1 MKPPHW
7 QRNILYAVI
16 KFPIIPFS
24 GRNANM
30 KKMVSLIP
38 LCFLIL
44 IVGCESFMKKDYKK
58 PSQPDISS
66 EETRPGNSSNEA
78 VAPPKRSGYLA
89 SGSTVKVDT
98 GEGDK
103 KISILEQFE
112 QTRAALV
119 SSKAKIASLEREL
132 VNNKKVKTA
141 LETELEE
148 TKKQLEAAQQI
159 VIENERLNKQLNESR
174 EPYEKKIKELTL
186 ELTKAQIEETKAKQ
200 ELIGL
205 KIEQL
210 TEKKKLKTQD
220 SQ

>member
-1 MKPPHW
+1 MKPQHW

-119 SSKAKIASLEREL
+119 SSKAKIASLEKEL

>member
-1 MKPPHW
+1 
-7 QRNILYAVI
+7 
-16 KFPIIPFS
+16 
-24 GRNANM
+24 M
-30 KKMVSLIP
+30 KKLVSLTP

-58 PSQPDISS
+58 PYKTNVSS
-66 EETRPGNSSNEA
+66 GETRPGTSPNEA
-78 VAPPKRSGYLA
+78 EAPPKRSGYLA
-89 SGSTVKVDT
+89 NGSTVTVDT

-112 QTRAALV
+112 QTRAALAA
-119 SSKAKIASLEREL
+119 SKAKAASLEKEL
-132 VNNKKVKTA
+132 VNNKKIKTA

-148 TKKQLEAAQQI
+148 TKKQLEAAQQVI
-159 VIENERLNKQLNESR
+159 IENERLNKQLNESR

-186 ELTKAQIEETKAKQ
+186 ELTKAQIEETRAKQ

-210 TEKKKLKTQD
+210 TVKKKLQTQD

>member
-1 MKPPHW
+1 
-7 QRNILYAVI
+7 
-16 KFPIIPFS
+16 
-24 GRNANM
+24 M
-30 KKMVSLIP
+30 KKLLSLTP

-44 IVGCESFMKKDYKK
+44 IVGCESFAKKDYKK
-58 PSQPDISS
+58 PYKTTVSS
-66 EETRPGNSSNEA
+66 GETRPDNSSNEA
-78 VAPPKRSGYLA
+78 GVPPKRSGYLA

-103 KISILEQFE
+103 KTSILEQFE
-112 QTRAALV
+112 ETREDLV
-119 SSKAKIASLEREL
+119 SSKAKTDSLEKEL
-132 VNNKKVKTA
+132 VNTKKIKTA
-141 LETELEE
+141 LEAELED

-174 EPYEKKIKELTL
+174 EPYEKKIKELTV

-210 TEKKKLKTQD
+210 TEKKKLKTHD

>member
-1 MKPPHW
+1 
-7 QRNILYAVI
+7 
-16 KFPIIPFS
+16 
-24 GRNANM
+24 M
-30 KKMVSLIP
+30 KKLLSLTP

-44 IVGCESFMKKDYKK
+44 IVGCESFTKKDYKK
-58 PSQPDISS
+58 PCKYDISS
-66 EETRPGNSSNEA
+66 GEARPDNSSNEA

-103 KISILEQFE
+103 KTSILEQFE
-112 QTRAALV
+112 QTREALM
-119 SSKAKIASLEREL
+119 SSKAKTDSLEKEL
-132 VNNKKVKTA
+132 VNTKKIKTA
-141 LETELEE
+141 VEAELEE
-148 TKKQLEAAQQI
+148 TKKQLETTQQI
-159 VIENERLNKQLNESR
+159 VIENERIRKQLNASL
-174 EPYEKKIKELTL
+174 EPYEKKIKELIM

>member
-1 MKPPHW
+1 
-7 QRNILYAVI
+7 
-16 KFPIIPFS
+16 
-24 GRNANM
+24 M
-30 KKMVSLIP
+30 KKLVSLTP

-44 IVGCESFMKKDYKK
+44 IVGCESFTKKDYEKTYK
-58 PSQPDISS
+58 SDISS
-66 EETRPGNSSNEA
+66 GETRPNTFSYDISSGETRPDTFSNEDGS
-78 VAPPKRSGYLA
+78 PPKRSGYLA

-98 GEGDK
+98 GEGDQK
-103 KISILEQFE
+103 TSVLEQ
-112 QTRAALV
+112 
-119 SSKAKIASLEREL
+119 LED
-132 VNNKKVKTA
+132 
-141 LETELEE
+141 

-174 EPYEKKIKELTL
+174 EPYEKKIKELTM

-210 TEKKKLKTQD
+210 HEKKKLKTND

>member
-1 MKPPHW
+1 
-7 QRNILYAVI
+7 
-16 KFPIIPFS
+16 
-24 GRNANM
+24 M
-30 KKMVSLIP
+30 KKLVSLTP

-44 IVGCESFMKKDYKK
+44 IVGCESFIKKDYKK
-58 PSQPDISS
+58 PYPSDISS
-66 EETRPGNSSNEA
+66 EETKPGNSSNEA
-78 VAPPKRSGYLA
+78 IAPPKRSGYLA

-103 KISILEQFE
+103 KTSVLEQFE
-112 QTRAALV
+112 QTREALV
-119 SSKAKIASLEREL
+119 SSKAKIDSLEKEL
-132 VNNKKVKTA
+132 VNNKNIKTA
-141 LETELEE
+141 LEAELEE

-159 VIENERLNKQLNESR
+159 VIENERLTKQLNESR
-174 EPYEKKIKELTL
+174 EPYEKKIKELTI

-200 ELIGL
+200 ELISL

>member
-1 MKPPHW
+1 MKPQHW

-119 SSKAKIASLEREL
+119 SSKAKIASLEKEL

-174 EPYEKKIKELTL
+174 EPYEKKIKELTV

>member
-1 MKPPHW
+1 
-7 QRNILYAVI
+7 
-16 KFPIIPFS
+16 
-24 GRNANM
+24 M
-30 KKMVSLIP
+30 KKLLSLTP

-44 IVGCESFMKKDYKK
+44 IAGCESFTKKDYKK
-58 PSQPDISS
+58 TYKSDICSG
-66 EETRPGNSSNEA
+66 ETRPDTFSNEA
-78 VAPPKRSGYLA
+78 GVPPKRSGYLA

-98 GEGDK
+98 GEGGKKTSVLEQLEETRQALISSQAKVDSLEKELENVK
-103 KISILEQFE
+103 KIKTTLE
-112 QTRAALV
+112 V
-119 SSKAKIASLEREL
+119 
-132 VNNKKVKTA
+132 
-141 LETELEE
+141 ELED

-174 EPYEKKIKELTL
+174 EPYEKKIKELTM

>member
-1 MKPPHW
+1 
-7 QRNILYAVI
+7 
-16 KFPIIPFS
+16 
-24 GRNANM
+24 M
-30 KKMVSLIP
+30 KKLVSLTP

-44 IVGCESFMKKDYKK
+44 IVGCESFVKKDYKK
-58 PSQPDISS
+58 TYKSDISS
-66 EETRPGNSSNEA
+66 GETRPDTFPNEA

-103 KISILEQFE
+103 KTSILEQFE
-112 QTRAALV
+112 QIRQALV
-119 SSKAKIASLEREL
+119 SSKAKIDSLEKEL
-132 VNNKKVKTA
+132 VNNKKIKTA
-141 LETELEE
+141 LEVELEE
-148 TKKQLEAAQQI
+148 TKKQLETTQQI
-159 VIENERLNKQLNESR
+159 VIENERIRKQLNASL
-174 EPYEKKIKELTL
+174 EPYEKKIKELIM

-200 ELIGL
+200 ELISL

>member
-1 MKPPHW
+1 
-7 QRNILYAVI
+7 
-16 KFPIIPFS
+16 
-24 GRNANM
+24 M
-30 KKMVSLIP
+30 KKMASLIP

-66 EETRPGNSSNEA
+66 GETGPEKSSNEA
-78 VAPPKRSGYLA
+78 ISPPKRSGYLA

-119 SSKAKIASLEREL
+119 SAKAKIASLEKEL
-132 VNNKKVKTA
+132 VNNKKIKAA

-148 TKKQLEAAQQI
+148 TKKQQLDAAQQI

-174 EPYEKKIKELTL
+174 EPYEKKIKKLTL

>member
-1 MKPPHW
+1 
-7 QRNILYAVI
+7 
-16 KFPIIPFS
+16 
-24 GRNANM
+24 M
-30 KKMVSLIP
+30 KKLLSLTP

-44 IVGCESFMKKDYKK
+44 IAGCESFTKKDYKK
-58 PSQPDISS
+58 TYKSDICSG
-66 EETRPGNSSNEA
+66 ETRPDTFSNEA
-78 VAPPKRSGYLA
+78 GVPPKRSGYLA

-98 GEGDK
+98 GEGGKKTSVLEQLEETRQALISSQAKVDSLEKELENVK
-103 KISILEQFE
+103 KI
-112 QTRAALV
+112 
-119 SSKAKIASLEREL
+119 
-132 VNNKKVKTA
+132 KTA
-141 LETELEE
+141 LEAELED

-174 EPYEKKIKELTL
+174 EPYEKKIKELTV

-210 TEKKKLKTQD
+210 TEKKKLKTHD

>member
-1 MKPPHW
+1 
-7 QRNILYAVI
+7 
-16 KFPIIPFS
+16 
-24 GRNANM
+24 M

-141 LETELEE
+141 LETEMEE
-148 TKKQLEAAQQI
+148 TKKQLETAQQI

>member
-1 MKPPHW
+1 MKPQHW

-38 LCFLIL
+38 LCFLTL

-119 SSKAKIASLEREL
+119 SSKAKIASLEKEL

>member
-1 MKPPHW
+1 
-7 QRNILYAVI
+7 
-16 KFPIIPFS
+16 
-24 GRNANM
+24 M
-30 KKMVSLIP
+30 KKLVSLTP

-58 PSQPDISS
+58 PYKTTVSS
-66 EETRPGNSSNEA
+66 GETRPDNSSNEA
-78 VAPPKRSGYLA
+78 GVPPKRSGYLA

-103 KISILEQFE
+103 KTSILEQFE
-112 QTRAALV
+112 QTREDLV
-119 SSKAKIASLEREL
+119 SSKAKTDSLEKEL
-132 VNNKKVKTA
+132 VNTKTIKTA
-141 LETELEE
+141 LEAELEE

-174 EPYEKKIKELTL
+174 EPYEKKIKELTI
-186 ELTKAQIEETKAKQ
+186 ELTKAKQ
-200 ELIGL
+200 EHIGL

>member
-1 MKPPHW
+1 
-7 QRNILYAVI
+7 
-16 KFPIIPFS
+16 
-24 GRNANM
+24 M
-30 KKMVSLIP
+30 KKLLSLTP

-44 IVGCESFMKKDYKK
+44 IVGCESFTKKDYKK
-58 PSQPDISS
+58 PYKSDISS
-66 EETRPGNSSNEA
+66 EETKPGNSSNEA
-78 VAPPKRSGYLA
+78 IAPPKRSGYLA

-103 KISILEQFE
+103 KTSVLEQLE
-112 QTRAALV
+112 ETRQALK
-119 SSKAKIASLEREL
+119 SSQAKEHSLEKELGNVKKIKIALE
-132 VNNKKVKTA
+132 A
-141 LETELEE
+141 ELEE
-148 TKKQLEAAQQI
+148 TKKQQLEAAQQI

>member
-1 MKPPHW
+1 
-7 QRNILYAVI
+7 
-16 KFPIIPFS
+16 
-24 GRNANM
+24 M
-30 KKMVSLIP
+30 KKLVSLTP

-58 PSQPDISS
+58 PYKTTVSS
-66 EETRPGNSSNEA
+66 GETRPDTFSNEA
-78 VAPPKRSGYLA
+78 GVPPKRSGYLA

-103 KISILEQFE
+103 KTSILEQFE
-112 QTRAALV
+112 ETREDLV
-119 SSKAKIASLEREL
+119 SSKAKTDSLEKEL
-132 VNNKKVKTA
+132 VNTKKIKTA
-141 LETELEE
+141 LEAELED

-174 EPYEKKIKELTL
+174 EPYEKKIKELTV

-210 TEKKKLKTQD
+210 TEKKKLKTHD

>member
-1 MKPPHW
+1 
-7 QRNILYAVI
+7 
-16 KFPIIPFS
+16 
-24 GRNANM
+24 M
-30 KKMVSLIP
+30 KKLLSLTP

-44 IVGCESFMKKDYKK
+44 IVGCESFTKKDYKK
-58 PSQPDISS
+58 PCKYDISS
-66 EETRPGNSSNEA
+66 GEARPDNSSNEA

-98 GEGDK
+98 GAGDK
-103 KISILEQFE
+103 KTSVLEQFE
-112 QTRAALV
+112 QTREALV
-119 SSKAKIASLEREL
+119 SSKAKTASLEKEL
-132 VNNKKVKTA
+132 LNTKKIKTA
-141 LETELEE
+141 LEAELEE
-148 TKKQLEAAQQI
+148 TKKQLETAQQI

>member
-1 MKPPHW
+1 M
-7 QRNILYAVI
+7 
-16 KFPIIPFS
+16 
-24 GRNANM
+24 
-30 KKMVSLIP
+30 
-38 LCFLIL
+38 L

-119 SSKAKIASLEREL
+119 SSKAKIASLEKEL

>member
-1 MKPPHW
+1 
-7 QRNILYAVI
+7 
-16 KFPIIPFS
+16 
-24 GRNANM
+24 M
-30 KKMVSLIP
+30 KKLVSLTP

-58 PSQPDISS
+58 PCKYDISS
-66 EETRPGNSSNEA
+66 GEARPDNSSNEA

-98 GEGDK
+98 GEGNQKTSVLEQLEETRQALISSQAKVHSLEKELGNVK
-103 KISILEQFE
+103 KI
-112 QTRAALV
+112 
-119 SSKAKIASLEREL
+119 
-132 VNNKKVKTA
+132 KTA
-141 LETELEE
+141 LEAELEE
-148 TKKQLEAAQQI
+148 TKKQQLEAAQQI

-210 TEKKKLKTQD
+210 TEKKKPKAQEE
-220 SQ
+220 QP

>member
-1 MKPPHW
+1 
-7 QRNILYAVI
+7 
-16 KFPIIPFS
+16 
-24 GRNANM
+24 M

-58 PSQPDISS
+58 PSQPDIST

-119 SSKAKIASLEREL
+119 TSKAKIASLEREL

-148 TKKQLEAAQQI
+148 TKKQLETAQQI

-186 ELTKAQIEETKAKQ
+186 ELTKVQIEETKAKQ

>member
-1 MKPPHW
+1 
-7 QRNILYAVI
+7 
-16 KFPIIPFS
+16 
-24 GRNANM
+24 M
-30 KKMVSLIP
+30 KKLLSLTP

-44 IVGCESFMKKDYKK
+44 IVGCKSFTKKDYKK
-58 PSQPDISS
+58 PYKATVSSGEARPD
-66 EETRPGNSSNEA
+66 NSSNEDG
-78 VAPPKRSGYLA
+78 VPPKRSGYLA

-103 KISILEQFE
+103 KTSVLEQFE
-112 QTRAALV
+112 QTREALV
-119 SSKAKIASLEREL
+119 SSKAKIDSLEKEL
-132 VNNKKVKTA
+132 VNTKKIKTA
-141 LETELEE
+141 VEVELEE
-148 TKKQLEAAQQI
+148 TKKQLETTQQI
-159 VIENERLNKQLNESR
+159 VIENERIRKQLNASL
-174 EPYEKKIKELTL
+174 EPYEKKIKELIM

>member
-1 MKPPHW
+1 
-7 QRNILYAVI
+7 
-16 KFPIIPFS
+16 
-24 GRNANM
+24 M
-30 KKMVSLIP
+30 KKMASLIP

-58 PSQPDISS
+58 TCRSDISS
-66 EETRPGNSSNEA
+66 GETRPEESSNEA

-210 TEKKKLKTQD
+210 TDKKKLKTQD

>member
-1 MKPPHW
+1 
-7 QRNILYAVI
+7 
-16 KFPIIPFS
+16 
-24 GRNANM
+24 M

-38 LCFLIL
+38 LCFLIS

-58 PSQPDISS
+58 PYKTEVSS
-66 EETRPGNSSNEA
+66 GETNSSNEA

-119 SSKAKIASLEREL
+119 SSKAKIVSLEKEL

-148 TKKQLEAAQQI
+148 TKKQLDAAQQI

>member
-1 MKPPHW
+1 
-7 QRNILYAVI
+7 
-16 KFPIIPFS
+16 
-24 GRNANM
+24 M

-66 EETRPGNSSNEA
+66 GETRPGNSSNEA

-119 SSKAKIASLEREL
+119 SSKAKIASLEKEL

-141 LETELEE
+141 LEAELEE
-148 TKKQLEAAQQI
+148 TKKQLETAQQI

-210 TEKKKLKTQD
+210 TDKKKLKTQD

>member
-1 MKPPHW
+1 
-7 QRNILYAVI
+7 
-16 KFPIIPFS
+16 
-24 GRNANM
+24 M
-30 KKMVSLIP
+30 KKLLSLTP

-44 IVGCESFMKKDYKK
+44 IVGCESFTKKDYKK
-58 PSQPDISS
+58 PYKATVSSGEARPD
-66 EETRPGNSSNEA
+66 NSSNEDG
-78 VAPPKRSGYLA
+78 VPPKRSGYLA

-103 KISILEQFE
+103 KTSVLEQFE
-112 QTRAALV
+112 QTREALV
-119 SSKAKIASLEREL
+119 SSKAKIDSLEKEL
-132 VNNKKVKTA
+132 VNTKKIKTA
-141 LETELEE
+141 VEVELEE
-148 TKKQLEAAQQI
+148 TKKQLETTQQI
-159 VIENERLNKQLNESR
+159 VIENERIRKQLNASL
-174 EPYEKKIKELTL
+174 EPYEKKIKELIM